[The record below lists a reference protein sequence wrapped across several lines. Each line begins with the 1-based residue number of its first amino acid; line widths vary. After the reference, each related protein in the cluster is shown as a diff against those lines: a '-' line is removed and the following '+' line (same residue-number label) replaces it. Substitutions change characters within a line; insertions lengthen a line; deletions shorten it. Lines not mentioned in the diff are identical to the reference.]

1 MVYQFKKK
9 VKGKYYVFLGQNK
22 KIGGRSVRVWSKSLG
37 PLKKFQESI
46 CTPKE
51 KTPKNVSVL
60 EFGGPFAFLALAK
73 KLGLVDIINQHVS
86 KRKETV
92 SVGEYILL
100 IAINRCLDPC
110 SKRAIQEWYK
120 HTALPR
126 VLKIPEDIVRSDNF
140 CRQMDIVLPVERQV
154 QDDICR
160 ALIAQ
165 EKLDVSCLFYDAT
178 NQYLF
183 VDEHKDQ
190 SLTQRGANKAK
201 RFDLRQI
208 NIALLV
214 SRDGSIPLLHDTY
227 AGNVH
232 DAPQFRKII
241 DMLVERF
248 VLFAKQCHDITII
261 FDKGNNSA
269 TNLQE
274 MAKTPY
280 HFVGSL
286 KPYDFKEL
294 LDIPLGKY
302 TEEYRNAQDQ
312 ITKAHRLTW
321 SVFGVKRTVV
331 LTFDEQTREK
341 NLHTLHNNICKR
353 YGELQNLQKK
363 INSEL
368 TKKRKSKWRKIAN
381 IKEKVEEILSSRST
395 RGIIRYKVLKKN
407 NKVTI
412 RRWICSSVWKKKTKD
427 FGKNILFTDQDAWNT
442 TDIIAA
448 YRNKD
453 ALEKQ
458 FQLMKDPHIV
468 SLAPNFHWLD
478 DRIRIHVFTCVL
490 ALQLIA
496 LLKRRLQQHNINVSV
511 YEAIEQLQQ
520 IKEVSF
526 SMGQQRGAYRV
537 LTELSE
543 SQKKL
548 VKVFGLEE
556 FC

>member
-1 MVYQFKKK
+1 MVYQFKQK
-9 VKGKYYVFLGQNK
+9 VKGKYYVFLGKNK
-22 KIGGRSVRVWSKSLG
+22 RIGGRSVRVWSKSLG
-37 PLKKFQESI
+37 PLEKFQKTI
-46 CTPKE
+46 RTPPE

-60 EFGGPFAFLALAK
+60 DFGGPFAFFALAK
-73 KLGLVDIINQHVS
+73 KLGLVDIINKHVS
-86 KRKETV
+86 KRKEAV
-92 SVGEYILL
+92 SAGEYILL
-100 IAINRCLDPC
+100 IVLNRCLDPC
-110 SKRAIQEWYK
+110 SKQAIQEWYMR
-120 HTALPR
+120 TALPR
-126 VLKIPEDIVRSDNF
+126 LLKIPEEMVRSDNL
-140 CRQMDIVLPVERQV
+140 CRQMDFVVPVERQV
-154 QDDICR
+154 QDTICQ
-160 ALIAQ
+160 ALIEQ
-165 EKLDVSCLFYDAT
+165 EKLDVACLFYDAT

-183 VDEHKDQ
+183 VDEHKGQ
-190 SLTQRGANKAK
+190 TLAQRGANKAK

-214 SRDGSIPLLHDTY
+214 SRDGDIPLLHDTY

-232 DAPQFRKII
+232 DVIQFRKII

-248 VLFAKQCHDITII
+248 VLFSKQCQDITVI

-269 TNLQE
+269 ANLQDL
-274 MAKTPY
+274 AKTSY

-294 LDIPLGKY
+294 LEIPLKKY
-302 TEEYRNAQDQ
+302 TEEYLNKRGQ
-312 ITKAHRLTW
+312 ITRAHRLSW
-321 SVFGVKRTVV
+321 PVFGVKRIII
-331 LTFDEQTREK
+331 LTFDEQTKEK
-341 NLHTLHNNICKR
+341 NLHTLHNNIRKR
-353 YGELQNLQKK
+353 YDALQKLQEK
-363 INSEL
+363 INRGLAKE
-368 TKKRKSKWRKIAN
+368 RKSKWRKLVN
-381 IKEKVEEILSSRST
+381 IKERVEDILDSRT
-395 RGIIRYKVLKKN
+395 TKGIIQYRIEKSS
-407 NKVTI
+407 NKVSI
-412 RRWICSSVWKKKTKD
+412 RRWIDSNAWKKKTKD
-427 FGKNILFTDQDAWNT
+427 FGKNILFTDKDAWNT

-458 FQLMKDPHIV
+458 FQLMKDSHIV
-468 SLAPNFHWLD
+468 SLAPNYHWLD

-496 LLKRRLQQHNINVSV
+496 LLKRRLQQHKINVSV

-520 IKEVSF
+520 IKEVSL
-526 SMGQQRGAYRV
+526 SIGQRRGTYRV

>member
-9 VKGKYYVFLGQNK
+9 VKGKYYIFLGQNK
-22 KIGGRSVRVWSKSLG
+22 KINGRSVRVWSKSLG
-37 PLKKFQESI
+37 PLEKFQENI
-46 CTPKE
+46 RVPPE
-51 KTPKNVSVL
+51 KAPKNVSVL
-60 EFGGPFAFLALAK
+60 EFGGPFAFFALAK
-73 KLGLVDIINQHVS
+73 KLGLADIINQHVS

-100 IAINRCLDPC
+100 IVINRCLDPC

-120 HTALPR
+120 LTALPR
-126 VLKIPEDIVRSDNF
+126 VLKIPEDIVRSDNL
-140 CRQMDIVLPVERQV
+140 CRQMDLVLPVERQV

-165 EKLDVSCLFYDAT
+165 EKLDLSCLFYDAT

-183 VDEHKDQ
+183 VDEHNDQ
-190 SLTQRGANKAK
+190 SLAQRGANKAK

-214 SRDGSIPLLHDTY
+214 SRDGGIPLLHDTY
-227 AGNVH
+227 AGNIH

-248 VLFAKQCHDITII
+248 VLFAKQCRDITII

-294 LDIPLGKY
+294 LDISLDKY
-302 TEEYRNAQDQ
+302 IEEYKNAQGQ
-312 ITKAHRLTW
+312 ITKAHRLIW
-321 SVFGVKRTVV
+321 SVFGVKRAVV
-331 LTFDEQTREK
+331 LTFDEQTKEK
-341 NLHTLHNNICKR
+341 NLHTLQNNICKR
-353 YGELQNLQKK
+353 YGELQKLQKK

-368 TKKRKSKWRKIAN
+368 AKKRKSKWRKLAN
-381 IKEKVEEILSSRST
+381 IKENVEEILSSRST

-453 ALEKQ
+453 MLEKQ
-458 FQLMKDPHIV
+458 FQLMKNPHII
-468 SLAPNFHWLD
+468 SLAPNYHRLD
-478 DRIRIHVFTCVL
+478 NRIRIHVFTCVL

-496 LLKRRLQQHNINVSV
+496 LLKRRLQQHKINVSV

-526 SMGQQRGAYRV
+526 SMGQQRGAYRI

-543 SQKKL
+543 NQKKL
-548 VKVFGLEE
+548 VKVLGLEE